1 MKTLEMY
8 DAELAA
14 LNALIAKSQAI
25 IDARDVDAA
34 ITECYSRCDECNR
47 VGTMERPVKHIETR
61 RVNAHLCTAC
71 NFSIA
76 CFYQVESRPLA
87 FGLPISH
94 TDGWEHLGSYVLT
107 SAAILP
113 GDSRWSKG
121 GVR

>member
-8 DAELAA
+8 DAELKA
-14 LNALIAKSQAI
+14 LDLLIAKSQAL
-25 IDARDVDAA
+25 IDARDEAALAPVETTDRADHDARSYLL
-34 ITECYSRCDECNR
+34 E
-47 VGTMERPVKHIETR
+47 P
-61 RVNAHLCTAC
+61 
-71 NFSIA
+71 
-76 CFYQVESRPLA
+76 RPLA

-113 GDSRWSKG
+113 SDSRWSKG

>member
-1 MKTLEMY
+1 MQPIKTLEMY

-14 LNALIAKSQAI
+14 LDTLIAKSQAI
-25 IDARDVDAA
+25 IDARDEAALAPVELTGLDAL
-34 ITECYSRCDECNR
+34 EGFCY
-47 VGTMERPVKHIETR
+47 
-61 RVNAHLCTAC
+61 A
-71 NFSIA
+71 
-76 CFYQVESRPLA
+76 VESRPLA

>member
-14 LNALIAKSQAI
+14 LDLLIAKSQAI
-25 IDARDVDAA
+25 IDARDEAALAPVETTDRADA
-34 ITECYSRCDECNR
+34 TVY
-47 VGTMERPVKHIETR
+47 P
-61 RVNAHLCTAC
+61 L
-71 NFSIA
+71 
-76 CFYQVESRPLA
+76 ESRPLA

-94 TDGWEHLGSYVLT
+94 TEGWEHLGAYVLT

>member
-8 DAELAA
+8 DAELKA
-14 LNALIAKSQAI
+14 LDLLIAKSQAL
-25 IDARDVDAA
+25 IDARDEAALAPVPCAVCADRGFTGWLYGNETKCHACVWHGSSADA
-34 ITECYSRCDECNR
+34 
-47 VGTMERPVKHIETR
+47 
-61 RVNAHLCTAC
+61 
-71 NFSIA
+71 IA
-76 CFYQVESRPLA
+76 YPLESRPLA

-94 TDGWEHLGSYVLT
+94 TDGWEHLGAYVLT

>member
-14 LNALIAKSQAI
+14 LDLLIAKSQAI
-25 IDARDVDAA
+25 IDARDDAA
-34 ITECYSRCDECNR
+34 LAPVESSDSFGLTHDATCY
-47 VGTMERPVKHIETR
+47 
-61 RVNAHLCTAC
+61 A
-71 NFSIA
+71 
-76 CFYQVESRPLA
+76 VESRPLA

-113 GDSRWSKG
+113 GDSRWTRG

>member
-14 LNALIAKSQAI
+14 LDMLIAKSQAI
-25 IDARDVDAA
+25 IDARDEAALAPVETTDRADA
-34 ITECYSRCDECNR
+34 TVY
-47 VGTMERPVKHIETR
+47 P
-61 RVNAHLCTAC
+61 L
-71 NFSIA
+71 
-76 CFYQVESRPLA
+76 ESRPLA

-107 SAAILP
+107 TSAILP
-113 GDSRWSKG
+113 GDSRWTRG

>member
-14 LNALIAKSQAI
+14 LDALIAKSQAI
-25 IDARDVDAA
+25 IDARDEAALAPVETTDRADHDAA
-34 ITECYSRCDECNR
+34 CY
-47 VGTMERPVKHIETR
+47 P
-61 RVNAHLCTAC
+61 L
-71 NFSIA
+71 
-76 CFYQVESRPLA
+76 ESRPLA